1 MAKGNQMKIKSKC
14 PDRNEAVQPDLAP
27 TPSEMHPIAER
38 YVREPKSEQ
47 SSVQIVRAKN
57 GGALRTFHGG
67 LAHENGWFNS
77 AKARRLLHF
86 EGVAQRDFLMRA
98 EVEPGV
104 ANMASEAVRF
114 EFVGPNGKEIYTAD
128 VELIAP
134 NGTITIVE
142 IKRDRRDLSDPAYRD
157 KLARVKQICY
167 EQGMRFRVIFK
178 DQIWLSIVHRRNVT
192 LFASRAFT
200 SIRPEHRLRL
210 EKHRSDSGGVSTFGE
225 LVDVIEPDNQRYGE
239 AIVQALTV
247 ARQVKI
253 DLTKPLFDATEIT
266 IH

>member
-1 MAKGNQMKIKSKC
+1 MKVQSKC
-14 PDRNEAVQPDLAP
+14 PDRENALRSELPP
-27 TPSEMHPIAER
+27 TPAEMYPPTSR
-38 YVREPKSEQ
+38 YAREPKPDQ
-47 SSVQIVRAKN
+47 ADVRIVRASN
-57 GGALRTFHGG
+57 GGALRTFNGG

-86 EGVAQRDFLMRA
+86 EGVAQRDFLVRA
-98 EVEPGV
+98 EVEFGV
-104 ANMASEAVRF
+104 LHMASEAVRF
-114 EFVGPNGKEIYTAD
+114 EFVGPNGTEIYTAD

-134 NGTITIVE
+134 DGTVTIVE

-157 KLARVKQICY
+157 KLARVKQICD

-178 DQIWLSIVHRRNVT
+178 DQIWLNIVHRRNVT

-200 SIRPEHRLRL
+200 TIRPEHRHRL
-210 EKHRSDSGGVSTFGE
+210 EKHRSESGGVSTFGA
-225 LVDVIEPDNQRYGE
+225 LAGAIEPENRRYGE

>member
-1 MAKGNQMKIKSKC
+1 MKIQSNC
-14 PDRNEAVQPDLAP
+14 PGRKDPVRPKLAP
-27 TPSEMHPIAER
+27 SPSELYPITER
-38 YVREPKSEQ
+38 YVREPNSQQLNVK
-47 SSVQIVRAKN
+47 IVRAE
-57 GGALRTFHGG
+57 GGRALRTFHGG
-67 LAHENGWFNS
+67 LTHENGYFAS
-77 AKARRLLHF
+77 KKAGQLLHF
-86 EGVAQRDFLMRA
+86 EGAAQRDFLIRA

-104 ANMASEAVRF
+104 LSMASEAVRF
-114 EFVGPNGKEIYTAD
+114 EFSGPGGKEIYTAD

-134 NGTITIVE
+134 DGTITIIE

-157 KLARVKQICY
+157 KLARVKQICDEY
-167 EQGMRFRVIFK
+167 GMRFRVIFK

-200 SIRPEHRLRL
+200 SIRPEHRHRL

-225 LVDVIEPDNQRYGE
+225 LVGAIEPENPRYGE

>member
-1 MAKGNQMKIKSKC
+1 MKIKQSYSA
-14 PDRNEAVQPDLAP
+14 PERAAQPTLAP
-27 TPSEMHPIAER
+27 TPSEIYPIAGR

-47 SSVQIVRAKN
+47 SNVQIIRAKD

-67 LAHENGWFNS
+67 LAHENGWLNS

-86 EGVAQRDFLMRA
+86 EGVAQRDFLLRA

-114 EFVGPNGKEIYTAD
+114 EFAGRNGKEIYTAD
-128 VELIAP
+128 VELTAP
-134 NGTITIVE
+134 DGTITIVE

-157 KLARVKQICY
+157 KLARVKQVCD
-167 EQGMRFRVIFK
+167 EHGMRFRVIFK

-200 SIRPEHRLRL
+200 TIRPEHRHRF
-210 EKHRSDSGGVSTFGE
+210 EKHRSKTDGFTTFGG
-225 LVDVIEPDNQRYGE
+225 LADAIEPGNRRYAE
-239 AIVQALTV
+239 AVVQALTV
-247 ARQVKI
+247 ARKVEI
-253 DLTKPLFDATEIT
+253 DLTRPLFDATQVT
-266 IH
+266 MH

>member
-1 MAKGNQMKIKSKC
+1 MKIKSKC
-14 PDRNEAVQPDLAP
+14 PDRNKAVQPDPAP
-27 TPSEMHPIAER
+27 TPSEMHPSAER
-38 YVREPKSEQ
+38 YVREPKFEQ
-47 SSVQIVRAKN
+47 SSVQIVRARD

-86 EGVAQRDFLMRA
+86 EGVAQRDFLVRA
-98 EVEPGV
+98 EVEFGV
-104 ANMASEAVRF
+104 KYLASEAVRF
-114 EFVGPNGKEIYTAD
+114 EFVGPNGKEVYTAD

-142 IKRDRRDLSDPAYRD
+142 IKRDRRDLSAPAYRD
-157 KLARVKQICY
+157 KLARVKQICD

-178 DQIWLSIVHRRNVT
+178 DQIWLNIVHRRNVT

-200 SIRPEHRLRL
+200 TIRHEHRHRL
-210 EKHRSDSGGVSTFGE
+210 EKHRSESGGVSTFGA
-225 LVDVIEPDNQRYGE
+225 LAGAIEPENRRYGE

-247 ARQVKI
+247 ARQVEI
-253 DLTKPLFDATEIT
+253 DLSRPVFDATEVT
-266 IH
+266 LH

>member
-1 MAKGNQMKIKSKC
+1 MKIKSKC
-14 PDRNEAVQPDLAP
+14 PNRNEAVQPDVAP
-27 TPSEMHPIAER
+27 TPSEMYPPPTR
-38 YVREPKSEQ
+38 YVREPRPGKPD
-47 SSVQIVRAKN
+47 VCIVRATD
-57 GGALRTFHGG
+57 GGALRTFNGG
-67 LAHENGWFNS
+67 LPHENGWFNS

-86 EGVAQRDFLMRA
+86 EGVAQRDFLLRA

-114 EFVGPNGKEIYTAD
+114 EFVGPNGKEVYTAD

-157 KLARVKQICY
+157 KLARVKQICD
-167 EQGMRFRVIFK
+167 ERGMRFRVIFK

-200 SIRPEHRLRL
+200 TIHPEHRHRF
-210 EKHRSDSGGVSTFGE
+210 EKHHSKTDGFTTFGD
-225 LVDVIEPDNQRYGE
+225 LADAIEPGNRRYGE

-247 ARQVKI
+247 GRKIGI
-253 DLTKPLFDATEIT
+253 DLTRPLFDATQVT
-266 IH
+266 MH

>member
-1 MAKGNQMKIKSKC
+1 MKIKQSCPARETAARSK
-14 PDRNEAVQPDLAP
+14 LAP
-27 TPSEMHPIAER
+27 TPSEMYPIAER
-38 YVREPKSEQ
+38 FVREPKSEQ
-47 SSVQIVRAKN
+47 SNVQIIRAKD

-86 EGVAQRDFLMRA
+86 EGAAQRDFLIRA

-104 ANMASEAVRF
+104 LSMASEAVRF
-114 EFVGPNGKEIYTAD
+114 EFSGPNGTEIYTAD

-134 NGTITIVE
+134 DGTITIIE

-157 KLARVKQICY
+157 KLARVKQICG
-167 EQGMRFRVIFK
+167 ENGMRFEVIFK

-200 SIRPEHRLRL
+200 SIRPEHRHRL

-225 LVDVIEPDNQRYGE
+225 LAGVIEPDNQRYGE